1 MMNPSEY
8 LVFVLYY
15 VEHKSIREIADVM
28 NLPESH
34 IRSIH
39 DRVVFLANRR
49 SQSKRAGAAPPA
61 AGAGDDPSA
70 VVWHSAA

>member
-28 NLPESH
+28 NLPESN
-34 IRSIH
+34 IRAIH
-39 DRVVFLANRR
+39 DRVVFLANRNR
-49 SQSKRAGAAPPA
+49 QTSRPVNAPA
-61 AGAGDDPSA
+61 ATVADDTA
-70 VVWHSAA
+70 ATAWHAAA